1 MSRED
6 LIDIDALQ
14 VGMFIHLD
22 LGWMRHPFPLSNF
35 RITSEDQLAVLRKLG
50 LRQVRWSPAQSLL
63 ENAQATEPVA
73 SVSGTGTPTE
83 TPEQRIAAA
92 RREALRLQR
101 EALAQCEAQYAEAT
115 RALAEVH
122 AGVVRQ
128 PAKAAEQARL
138 LSGSLLDKMLVQE
151 EVSLRLLT
159 EAAGDKQ
166 CAHALNVA
174 LIALLLGKAAG
185 MSPGEL
191 IDLGVGSLLHD
202 IGKSE
207 VELRLRFRSEHFSA
221 AELSAYQWHVSKGV
235 EIGQRMGLSGPA
247 LAVIAQHH
255 EQADGAGFPQ
265 KLAGDRVNPL
275 ARIVALVN
283 RFDGLCNP
291 ALPGAKSLT
300 PHEALSLMFAQGRSR
315 FDGTMLNA
323 FIRLMG
329 VYPPGSTVQLTDE
342 RYALVVAVN
351 ANRPLKPC
359 VLIHDVRVPAREALV
374 TNLEEHPSLGIR
386 RSLRPADLPDNTR
399 DYLKPR
405 TRVAYF
411 PMVERVGTPP
421 ERG

>member
-22 LGWMRHPFPLSNF
+22 LGWMRHPFPLSSF

-50 LRQVRWSPAQSLL
+50 LRQVRWSPAQSLSK
-63 ENAQATEPVA
+63 ADEPAPGTQVPAAAA
-73 SVSGTGTPTE
+73 SAE
-83 TPEQRIAAA
+83 TPEQRIASA
-92 RREALRLQR
+92 RREVLRLQH
-101 EALAQCEAQYAEAT
+101 EGLAQCEAQYAEAS
-115 RALAEVH
+115 RALEELQS
-122 AGVVRQ
+122 GVMRQ
-128 PAKAAEQARL
+128 PANAAEQALL
-138 LSGSLLDKMLVQE
+138 LSKSLLDKMLVQE

-174 LIALLLGKAAG
+174 LISLLLGKAAG
-185 MSPGEL
+185 MGESDL
-191 IDLGVGSLLHD
+191 LDLGVGSLMHD
-202 IGKSE
+202 IGKM
-207 VELRLRFRSEHFSA
+207 ELEPRLRIRSENFSA
-221 AELSAYQWHVSKGV
+221 AEFSGYQWHVSKGV
-235 EIGQRMGLSGPA
+235 EIGQRMGLSAPA

-255 EQADGAGFPQ
+255 EQADGTGFPQ

-291 ALPGAKSLT
+291 ALPGGKSLT
-300 PHEALSLMFAQGRSR
+300 PHEALSLLFAQGRSR
-315 FDGTMLNA
+315 FDCAMLNA

-329 VYPPGSTVQLTDE
+329 VYPPGSIVQLTDE

-351 ANRPLKPC
+351 TNRPLKPS
-359 VLIHDVRVPAREALV
+359 VIVHDPRIPAREALV

-386 RSLRPADLPDNTR
+386 RSLRPADLPDAAR

-405 TRVAYF
+405 ARVAFF
-411 PMVERVGTPP
+411 PMVDRSVQSADPV
-421 ERG
+421 